1 MLHQDEANKKGKI
14 KTKGVDFED
23 GQKDEV
29 EDAVQ
34 KVGNATGCSVSILP
48 HKPCLT
54 AGCSVSIPPPPA
66 TPHSWMLS
74 QYLPP
79 AMLHS
84 RCCHARAD
92 LPEAQEYGELLIH
105 FPCLLD
111 FTHQCS
117 ESQGVCLIF
126 PEFSF
131 IKRIYL

>member
-1 MLHQDEANKKGKI
+1 M
-14 KTKGVDFED
+14 DFED
-23 GQKDEV
+23 GPKDEV

-48 HKPCLT
+48 
-54 AGCSVSIPPPPA
+54 PA

-74 QYLPP
+74 QYPSP
-79 AMLHS
+79 TMLHS
-84 RCCHARAD
+84 RCYHARAG
-92 LPEAQEYGELLIH
+92 LPEAQENGELLIH

-117 ESQGVCLIF
+117 ESQGVCLVF